1 MAADTPVK
9 LGPNGQGGARPGSGA
24 KKNQHRIAAGELRD
38 AIEKKLGMPYIE
50 MLAETQLKL
59 FTDFKEDKNI
69 REHITFA
76 EMISKRIVESQ
87 TTQQVI
93 ISPVID
99 MTDEELKARAAA
111 LMAKFEPR
119 NDPKVSE

>member
-1 MAADTPVK
+1 MADNTPVT
-9 LGPNGQGGARPGSGA
+9 LGKSGMGGARPGSGA
-24 KKNQHRIAAGELRD
+24 KKNQHRIAHGELRD

-59 FTDFKEDKNI
+59 FNDFKNDINVRDHI
-69 REHITFA
+69 RFA
-76 EMISKRIVESQ
+76 ETISQRIVESQ

-93 ISPVID
+93 ISPVTD
-99 MTDEELKARAAA
+99 MSDEELKARAAA

-119 NDPKVSE
+119 NDTKASE